1 MNYLGVFK
9 GKLLSHV
16 LEICVGHAD
25 NNVFFCNFRTL
36 GFESVLSNVN

>member
-25 NNVFFCNFRTL
+25 NNVFFVIL
-36 GFESVLSNVN
+36 GHLASILYCQM